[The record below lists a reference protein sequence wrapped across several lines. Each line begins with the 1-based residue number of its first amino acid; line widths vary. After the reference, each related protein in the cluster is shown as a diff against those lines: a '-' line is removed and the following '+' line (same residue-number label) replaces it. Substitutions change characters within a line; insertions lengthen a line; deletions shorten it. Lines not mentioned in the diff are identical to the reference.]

1 MHDAEMGLV
10 DISESEWPTFLYPLG
25 TNGDEDDDRV
35 NLFRGYMLPIVFRQI
50 FTGPRTALDPGA
62 TKKGRPSKSRL
73 HNMTEVT
80 ARTIAYTCII
90 TRIALRGRGWIIDDG
105 AFEHGV
111 FYQNIVRM
119 FETDPDDP
127 WVKDTLAWWNE

>member
-10 DISESEWPTFLYPLG
+10 DISESKWPTFLYPLG

-80 ARTIAYTCII
+80 ARTSDAKVQFSSVQQHF
-90 TRIALRGRGWIIDDG
+90 L
-105 AFEHGV
+105 
-111 FYQNIVRM
+111 
-119 FETDPDDP
+119 
-127 WVKDTLAWWNE
+127 L